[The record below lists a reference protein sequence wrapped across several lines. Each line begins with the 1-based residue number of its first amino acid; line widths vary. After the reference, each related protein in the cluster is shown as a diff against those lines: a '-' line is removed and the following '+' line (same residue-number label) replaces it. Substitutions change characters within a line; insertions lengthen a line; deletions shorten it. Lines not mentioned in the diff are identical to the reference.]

1 MILHT
6 EKSREGETII
16 FLHTALQTGGT
27 ELAEQTLIFVEI
39 SGDFTGFMWSWE
51 IRFGSVCGLF

>member
-27 ELAEQTLIFVEI
+27 ELAEQAAYFC
-39 SGDFTGFMWSWE
+39 GN
-51 IRFGSVCGLF
+51 IR

>member
-6 EKSREGETII
+6 EKSREGGTII

-39 SGDFTGFMWSWE
+39 SGDFTGFMWSW
-51 IRFGSVCGLF
+51 